1 MEEIA
6 KASMESQEKVIP
18 YIVTDVF
25 NSLNKI
31 INLDTSNMEK
41 PSEKQIEA
49 RKKIVINTIIQEQA
63 RTEGKEIAKEELP
76 YQISE
81 EEIALATS
89 LTEIELAERN
99 KEYALY
105 TSAILSKVYADEIL
119 KHTGNIV
126 PITDLPGV
134 SEIVNTLRNNK
145 NASIRIASIDAL
157 RYIQRPEYKSEL
169 VSIFTIAT
177 NDTNP
182 YVARNAKIALDDLEK

>member
-63 RTEGKEIAKEELP
+63 KTEGKEIAKEELP

-119 KHTGNIV
+119 KHPGNIV

-177 NDTNP
+177 
-182 YVARNAKIALDDLEK
+182 LM